1 MILVN
6 LKYIEEKEKIYCYTV
21 KMMLCVHDRLSKKE
35 KKLPFQVLQIIPVRI
50 FHTSFE
56 DTQ

>member
-35 KKLPFQVLQIIPVRI
+35 KKTAFSSASN
-50 FHTSFE
+50 HTSQNISYFI
-56 DTQ
+56 